1 MTTLLTTTR
10 TELDNRSDRYA
21 GVTLVWVT
29 GDGVDETIVCVRS
42 KDDGTYFEIAAE
54 PYIALDVVD
63 HPFACRDF
71 ARPSRQAHRGVGVRR
86 EVMSAGLR
94 PFVVFVGVALFL
106 PDILLIALVVVVS
119 VVIGKAMVALFDA

>member
-42 KDDGTYFEIAAE
+42 KDDGTYFESQPSPIS
-54 PYIALDVVD
+54 PSTWSTTRSL
-63 HPFACRDF
+63 HDF
-71 ARPSRQAHRGVGVRR
+71 ARPRVTR
-86 EVMSAGLR
+86 
-94 PFVVFVGVALFL
+94 
-106 PDILLIALVVVVS
+106 IA
-119 VVIGKAMVALFDA
+119 A